1 MQLEALKQEFIF
13 HCKYRK
19 LSPKTVRNYEK
30 QIGYL
35 LRFLEQEKGITEL
48 EQVER

>member
-1 MQLEALKQEFIF
+1 MQLEAIKQEFLF

-19 LSPKTVRNYEK
+19 LSPKTVKNYEK

-35 LRFLEQEKGITEL
+35 WMNI
-48 EQVER
+48 